1 MAGLIRGI
9 VRKKRKSLWQE
20 EPRICGGIMIISFFA
35 ASHTI
40 KSCEDGRKLSTGY
53 NRIRAEGAVVVAVD
67 YAVCHCPADSI
78 AVARCNVGRVGEHT
92 EVAAATISPFLMPA
106 AAKAPAALSTSSRSM
121 P

>member
-92 EVAAATISPFLMPA
+92 EVSAC
-106 AAKAPAALSTSSRSM
+106 RR
-121 P
+121 